1 MRIILEIIFSIIEN
15 TLIIMYLNLF
25 LNKKNKF
32 IDKKYYDITFIFLLT
47 AVLHGIDFFTKTILN
62 GFALIVLLFFYA
74 YFIYE
79 GNIYNKILKIVLINT
94 NMILLGGICVFM
106 FSNQPFYQQ
115 MYVNETISYNL
126 GFFIKFVWFVEYMYL
141 KKYYTGEFKLSKK
154 VWGFIIVVL
163 LMLIGLIVIVT
174 NELLYGDITI
184 KTALYAYIVSLL
196 VVVLIYYVCLKMTE
210 YYNKLLDQKIRL
222 ESLKYEETI
231 IKVANQKSEE
241 YNKILHD
248 YKNLIGFLKDIKIN
262 EEVKKDILAHIDLKN
277 QRELI
282 HTNNAV
288 FNYALN
294 NAMAKADEMGI
305 DFHGTYPSVIAEGI
319 SSYDLLSLLS
329 NLFDNAIEASQKAD
343 IKEIVYKI
351 ECNEYNFIVRVKN
364 TYEESCF
371 NNFETTKNDKNKHGL
386 GLNIIKEIVDKYHG
400 EDVVKQKDHM
410 VLHSCLLNLK
420 DNVRKIQ

>member
-154 VWGFIIVVL
+154 VWGFIVVVL

-294 NAMAKADEMGI
+294 SAMAKADEMGI